1 MSFSYDLIVI
11 GGGAAGLTASG
22 VAANLGAKTLLIERH
37 RLGGDCTWTGCVP
50 SKTLLKAARVAHQTH
65 HASRYGLADSELQVD
80 FASLMEHLRRIR
92 QHVYDE
98 ADAPPIYERMGVEV
112 TYGRARFT
120 DSHTVEVEAEDGRVS
135 RASGRYVVIATGAR
149 AAIPPDVYGLDRARY
164 LTNETVFEID
174 SLPARLGIIGAGPV
188 GSEMAQAFRRLGSKV
203 TVLDRGVR
211 ILPRDDADLAR
222 GLQNALEREGVRYV
236 FGSRIESVTDDGRRI
251 VVTATVD
258 GRVEA
263 VEMDA
268 LVVAAGRTPN
278 TEDLN
283 LDAAGVLIGRSGI
296 TVDDRCRSNRR
307 HIYAVGDV
315 TGRYQ
320 FTHMSEH
327 MAKVAVTNALLK
339 VPKKI
344 DVRHVPWVTFT
355 DPELA
360 HVGASETD
368 LLLKGE
374 SFEVFRFPY
383 SKLDRAITDGETTGQ
398 IKVYARGWNGRILGA
413 GILGARA
420 GEMITEIALAMRHGI
435 TLRQISDTIHPYP
448 TYGLGVRRA
457 ADQWYVR
464 RYSPAFARVLQ
475 KVFGYRGGVN
485 EYEPGAIL

>member
-92 QHVYDE
+92 QHVYDD

-120 DSHTVEVEAEDGRVS
+120 DSHTAEIEADDGRVS

-149 AAIPPDVYGLDRARY
+149 AAIPPDIYGLDRARY

-344 DVRHVPWVTFT
+344 D
-355 DPELA
+355 
-360 HVGASETD
+360 
-368 LLLKGE
+368 
-374 SFEVFRFPY
+374 
-383 SKLDRAITDGETTGQ
+383 
-398 IKVYARGWNGRILGA
+398 
-413 GILGARA
+413 
-420 GEMITEIALAMRHGI
+420 
-435 TLRQISDTIHPYP
+435 
-448 TYGLGVRRA
+448 
-457 ADQWYVR
+457 
-464 RYSPAFARVLQ
+464 
-475 KVFGYRGGVN
+475 
-485 EYEPGAIL
+485 